1 MKEGVVREE
10 ILTRLKQIPLFEELK
25 ASDEYMKALAD
36 ICKMRHAKAGE
47 QIIKENDLG
56 AEMFIVH
63 RGVVEIL
70 KRTRAGDNYTVVKL
84 KAEQN
89 VFFGELALI
98 DDDKRSATVT
108 ATEDSDFIVISKDD
122 FIKLGDSLPFVGLVI
137 TRALAVILAGRLR
150 KTTTDMLTIFD
161 ALVNEIST

>member
-1 MKEGVVREE
+1 
-10 ILTRLKQIPLFEELK
+10 
-25 ASDEYMKALAD
+25 MKAGQEQEQILGRLRQIKLFDEIKNHDEFMNALLK
-36 ICKMRHAKAGE
+36 ICKMRHSKAREIIIQEGE
-47 QIIKENDLG
+47 TG
-56 AEMFIVH
+56 SEMFIVH
-63 RGVVEIL
+63 KGGVEIL
-70 KRTRAGDNYTVVKL
+70 KRTRAGDNYTVIKL

-89 VFFGELALI
+89 VFFGELGLI

-122 FIKLGDSLPFVGLVI
+122 FIKLGDTLPFAGLVV
-137 TRALAVILAGRLR
+137 TRAISIILAGRLR